1 LAQTG
6 HTETICC
13 LSAFGVKR
21 TCIGLCLRGPRSLM
35 TQSGHGNAHPLSLVP
50 SISLSGEMPPM
61 T

>member
-1 LAQTG
+1 MTVPTALQF
-6 HTETICC
+6 ETYR
-13 LSAFGVKR
+13 FW
-21 TCIGLCLRGPRSLM
+21 